1 MAKAPYISDKEFA
14 SKVLASEV
22 PVLLDFTAAWCGP
35 CKAIAPLLD
44 QLLDEKAGTLAVY
57 KLDIDENAETPNQF
71 GVQTIPTLLLFKGG
85 KLINRNVGS
94 INKPAI
100 EKFVRV
106 AFE

>member
-1 MAKAPYISDKEFA
+1 MAGAPYITDKEFE
-14 SKVLASEV
+14 SKVLQSEV
-22 PVLLDFTAAWCGP
+22 PVVLDFTAAWCGP

-44 QLLDEKAGTLAVY
+44 QVANQHEGALKVY

-94 INKPAI
+94 INKVGI
-100 EKFVRV
+100 EKFVKP
-106 AFE
+106 AFD